1 MNNDIEIREVIN
13 DRDLEQFVRFPIEL
27 YSGNSC
33 FVPPIVEDEMRILR
47 GSDNPV
53 FNYCKVK
60 YWLAIRNKK
69 VVGRVAG
76 IINEAFIDKW
86 AKRYARF
93 GWLDFIDDE
102 QVAKLLIESVEQWAI
117 SEGMEALNGPLGFTD
132 FDPEGILIEG
142 FNEKS
147 TIVQRYNAPYYMT
160 YLERAGYIKDA
171 DWVEYQI
178 TIPNAVPEKFQVAA
192 NFLLDRYK
200 LKVLKFNKKDEILPY
215 VKEIFNI
222 INDIYGLMYGFV
234 PITNDLRDFYISRY
248 LPFLDPELLAIIV
261 DENDKVVSFGI
272 TMPSLS
278 DVFRKANGSLTKLKA
293 MALTGLKPKTD
304 TVDMYFIGV
313 RPDYINKGLSA
324 VLISEIGKKLISRGF
339 KCAETNMEY
348 ESNEAVQALWKH
360 FSARMHKR
368 RRCYLKYFINST
380 RIEDNI

>member
-1 MNNDIEIREVIN
+1 MNNIIIREVKTK
-13 DRDLEQFVRFPIEL
+13 RDLEKFVKFPNQL
-27 YSGNSC
+27 YKGNSY
-33 FVPPIVEDEMRILR
+33 FVPSIVEDEIKILQ
-47 GSDNPV
+47 GDNNPV
-53 FNYCKVK
+53 FKYCRVK
-60 YWLAIRNKK
+60 YWLAEINGE
-69 VVGRVAG
+69 VAGRVAG
-76 IINEAFIDKW
+76 IINEAFIEKW

-93 GWLDFIDDE
+93 GWLDFVDNE
-102 QVAKLLIESVEQWAI
+102 LVARALIETVEQWAI
-117 SEGMEALNGPLGFTD
+117 AEGMEALNGPLGFTD

-142 FNEKS
+142 FNEMS
-147 TIVQRYNAPYYMT
+147 TIVQRYNAPYYRT

-178 TIPNAVPEKFQVAA
+178 TIPDKVPEKFLSASQ
-192 NFLLDRYK
+192 FLIERYN
-200 LKVLKFNKKDEILPY
+200 LKVLQFTNREQILPY
-215 VKEIFNI
+215 VKEIFSI

-234 PITNDLRDFYISRY
+234 PITNELRDFYINRY
-248 LPFLDPELLAIIV
+248 LPFLDANLLAIIV
-261 DENDKVVSFGI
+261 DSNDKVVSFGV

-278 DVFRKANGSLTKLKA
+278 EVFRKANGSLTKLKA
-293 MALTGLKPKTD
+293 MAITGLAPKTD

-339 KCAETNMEY
+339 KYAETNMEY

-360 FSARMHKR
+360 FEARRHKR

>member
-1 MNNDIEIREVIN
+1 MKDIQIKEVVT
-13 DRDLEQFVRFPIEL
+13 DSDLKKFVSFPIRL
-27 YSGNSC
+27 YADNPNY
-33 FVPPIVEDEMRILR
+33 VPPIIEDELRILK
-47 GSDNPV
+47 SSENPV
-53 FNYCKVK
+53 FKYCRVK
-60 YWLAIRNKK
+60 MWVALEGKE

-86 AKRYARF
+86 ARRYARF
-93 GWLDFIDDE
+93 GWMDFIEDE
-102 QVAKLLIESVEQWAI
+102 DVSRSLIEAVEKWALA
-117 SEGMEALNGPLGFTD
+117 EGMEALNGPLGFTD

-147 TIVQRYNAPYYMT
+147 TIVQRYNASYYMT
-160 YLERAGYIKDA
+160 YLEKAGYIKDA

-178 TIPNAVPEKFQVAA
+178 TIPDHVPLKFTRASDY
-192 NFLLDRYK
+192 LLKKYN
-200 LKVLKFNKKDEILPY
+200 LSVIKFNKKEEILPY
-215 VKEIFNI
+215 VREVFSI

-234 PITNDLRDFYISRY
+234 PITNELRDFYISRY
-248 LPFLDPELLAIIV
+248 LPFLDPELMAIIV
-261 DENDKVVSFGI
+261 DKDNKVVSFGV

-278 DVFRKANGSLTKLKA
+278 DVFKKANGSLTKLKA

-313 RPDYINKGLSA
+313 RPDYLNKGLSA
-324 VLISEIGKKLISRGF
+324 VLISEIGKKLIASGYKF
-339 KCAETNMEY
+339 AETNMEF

-360 FSARMHKR
+360 FTARRHKR

>member
-1 MNNDIEIREVIN
+1 MKEIQIKEVTS
-13 DRDLEQFVRFPIEL
+13 DSDLRKFVRFPLQL
-27 YSGNSC
+27 YKNNPYY
-33 FVPPIVEDEMRILR
+33 VPPIIDDELRIL
-47 GSDNPV
+47 SASENPV
-53 FNYCKVK
+53 FRYCRIKL
-60 YWLAIRNKK
+60 WLALDGKE

-86 AKRYARF
+86 ARRYARF

-102 QVAKLLIESVEQWAI
+102 DVAKGLIEAVEKWALD
-117 SEGMEALNGPLGFTD
+117 EGMEALNGPLGFTD
-132 FDPEGILIEG
+132 FDPEGVLIEG
-142 FNEKS
+142 FNERS

-178 TIPNAVPEKFQVAA
+178 TIPEQVPKKFTRASEY
-192 NFLLDRYK
+192 LLK
-200 LKVLKFNKKDEILPY
+200 KHNLSVIKFNNKEEILPY
-215 VKEIFNI
+215 VREVFSI

-234 PITNDLRDFYISRY
+234 PITNELRDFYIGRY
-248 LPFLDPELLAIIV
+248 LPFLDPELMAIIV
-261 DENDKVVSFGI
+261 DKDNKVVSFGV

-278 DVFRKANGSLTKLKA
+278 EVFKKANGSLTKLKA
-293 MALTGLKPKTD
+293 IAITGLKPKTD

-313 RPDYINKGLSA
+313 RPDFINKGLSA
-324 VLISEIGKKLISRGF
+324 VLISEIGKKLITSGYKF
-339 KCAETNMEY
+339 AETNMEF

-360 FSARMHKR
+360 FSARRHKR